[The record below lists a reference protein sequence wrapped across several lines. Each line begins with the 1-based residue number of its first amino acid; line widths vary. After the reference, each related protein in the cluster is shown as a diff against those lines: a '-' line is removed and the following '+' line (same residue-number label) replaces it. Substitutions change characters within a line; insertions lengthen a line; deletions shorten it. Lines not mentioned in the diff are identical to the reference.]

1 MFTVFVETQS
11 GAGLDLDADGVGQ
24 TTQQASASEVKLGA
38 GAIVD
43 LAKNEK
49 VQFANPG
56 RPNSSA
62 EAFIGAMLREIG
74 TALELPYEVL
84 MKAFESSYS
93 AARAALLEAWRFFR
107 ARRAWLAMMF
117 CQPVYEAWLEE
128 AVARGRVDAPGFFD
142 DPAMRAAYAGAEWIG
157 DGPGQIDPLKEVQAA
172 TARIAGNLSN
182 HTLETLEMR
191 GMDWAEVH
199 EQLQAERA
207 LIGPTASKPAAPAD
221 DDPDKMDAEEM
232 EEGMRNGQ

>member
-1 MFTVFVETQS
+1 M
-11 GAGLDLDADGVGQ
+11 
-24 TTQQASASEVKLGA
+24 GA
-38 GAIVD
+38 GAIID
-43 LAKNEK
+43 LAKNED
-49 VQFANPG
+49 VTFANPG

-62 EAFIGAMLREIG
+62 EVFVGAMLREIG

-107 ARRAWLAMMF
+107 TRRAWLAMMF

-142 DPAMRAAYAGAEWIG
+142 DPALRAAYCGAEWIG

-172 TARIAGNLSN
+172 RERIDGNLSN

-191 GMDWAEVH
+191 GMDWAEVYG
-199 EQLQAERA
+199 QLQAERE
-207 LIGPTASKPAAPAD
+207 LIGPATPVAD
-221 DDPDKMDAEEM
+221 DPATEDPDAMDTADM
-232 EEGMRNGQ
+232 AEGMRNGK